1 MKGIDIM
8 SKEVIK
14 ILGPNERSE
23 KIEKL
28 LSEKLIV
35 GEPESDSRIK
45 GSEDRKYLLL
55 YYFSD
60 EKGEEDQKSFEFIIG
75 RMATYKF
82 IKSIIEDINIHKS
95 KVLVETVTLNEL
107 ISVYEFMKHIS
118 SIIEDDDKDSF
129 DIEDYN
135 TGDYDDEV

>member
-1 MKGIDIM
+1 M